1 LYGAQLAAD
10 YGLPYAFAS
19 HFAPDYLQEAIKTY
33 QTSFRPSAQLKKPYA
48 IFGVNV
54 IAADTDE
61 EAQYLFTTLQQHYT
75 RARRNT
81 RGQLPPPI
89 ADIEAYWEPHEKA
102 GVMRSLACSVVG
114 SPKTIRHGLQRLLE
128 ISGADEFLFAGQI
141 FDHAARLRSFQI
153 AAEVIRSLESDVPV
167 RAS

>member
-1 LYGAQLAAD
+1 
-10 YGLPYAFAS
+10 
-19 HFAPDYLQEAIKTY
+19 
-33 QTSFRPSAQLKKPYA
+33 
-48 IFGVNV
+48 VNV

-89 ADIEAYWEPHEKA
+89 ADIDSFWEPHEKA

-114 SPKTIRHGLQRLLE
+114 SPKTIHDGLQQLLE
-128 ISGADEFLFAGQI
+128 ISGADEVLVAGQI
-141 FDHAARLRSFQI
+141 YDHAARLRSFQI
-153 AAEVIRSLESDVPV
+153 AAEVIRSLESDAPT